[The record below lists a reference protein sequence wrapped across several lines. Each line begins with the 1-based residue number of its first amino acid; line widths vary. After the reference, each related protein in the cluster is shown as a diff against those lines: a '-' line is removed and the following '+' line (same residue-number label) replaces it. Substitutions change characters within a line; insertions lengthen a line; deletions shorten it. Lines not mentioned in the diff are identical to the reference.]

1 MTITRITS
9 QPVLVLTAIITFYFG
24 RLVTSSFSFTFL
36 VTNTKISRLSPFV
49 SFELNNYG
57 DGNLYQRQHKH
68 NFLSSWSSVATQG
81 FKSGLKSTS
90 SSSSDDKNVRNK
102 IIDAAA
108 QLTTSTSSLLNIKSI
123 GVDYGLVRTGIA
135 VSNGG
140 YNPQPL
146 SIISHLNNTQLC
158 NRIVNIVQ
166 NEKAH
171 QIVLGLPFHKNG
183 TEAEQTTI
191 TRNFASMLNCA
202 VSAHF
207 GFDRIPIFLWDE
219 RYTSQEAESRIRAAN
234 PRAGLL
240 YKELDADAASI
251 ILECYYSEN
260 GMGAEKVELPDDEEI
275 REVVEKAWLKRM
287 EEKQKE
293 IDDLRKQRMNVGN
306 KKQEM
311 MEKAKLLD
319 AKLAEQYG
327 SGDGVNSK
335 KGTKRKKKK
344 RQWIDVSKNI

>member
-1 MTITRITS
+1 MITRITS
-9 QPVLVLTAIITFYFG
+9 QSVLVLTAIITFYLG
-24 RLVTSSFSFTFL
+24 RLVTSSFSLTFF
-36 VTNTKISRLSPFV
+36 VTNGKISRV
-49 SFELNNYG
+49 SHFPSIHLNNYG
-57 DGNLYQRQHKH
+57 TRNMP
-68 NFLSSWSSVATQG
+68 WSSAT

-90 SSSSDDKNVRNK
+90 SPSSNIDYEVNDNDSKAIRNENVKNK
-102 IIDAAA
+102 IINAAA
-108 QLTTSTSSLLNIKSI
+108 QLTTSTSSLLNIKSV

-140 YNPQPL
+140 YNPEPL

-202 VSAHF
+202 VCAHF
-207 GFDRIPIFLWDE
+207 GIDKVPIYLWDE

-260 GMGAEKVELPDDEEI
+260 GKGAEKVELPDDEDI
-275 REVVEKAWLKRM
+275 RKVVERAWLKRK

-293 IDDLRKQRMNVGN
+293 IDDLRQQRMNAGN
-306 KKQEM
+306 RKQEL

-327 SGDGVNSK
+327 SSDGVNGK
-335 KGTKRKKKK
+335 KGTKKKKKK